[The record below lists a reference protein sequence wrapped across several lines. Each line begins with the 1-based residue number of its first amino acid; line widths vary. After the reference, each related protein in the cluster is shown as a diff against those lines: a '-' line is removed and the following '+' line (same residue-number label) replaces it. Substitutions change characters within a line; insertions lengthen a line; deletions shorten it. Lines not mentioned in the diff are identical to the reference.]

1 MSFAFVYQRP
11 ISLSSVMRVEALELT
26 VRLLGVDPNDAEL
39 EISQTQEAHAQFGF
53 IKDSY
58 EPI

>member
-1 MSFAFVYQRP
+1 
-11 ISLSSVMRVEALELT
+11 MRVEALELT
-26 VRLLGVDPNDAEL
+26 VRLLEVDPNDVEL
-39 EISQTQEAHAQFGF
+39 EISQTQETHAQFGF